1 MMQSLITT
9 LLLFVISL
17 ITNFITL

>member
-1 MMQSLITT
+1 MQSLITT